1 VDNSKD
7 LTSKLSLGLSARAN
21 LMIEY
26 AILIA
31 IILAAFLGIG
41 VYFKRGI
48 SGRWRATADTVG
60 HGRQYQY
67 EDLKGLNP

>member
-1 VDNSKD
+1 
-7 LTSKLSLGLSARAN
+7 
-21 LMIEY
+21 MIEY